1 MPNVLQRFFYTS
13 GATPL
18 PIGICLIVFFLNLFN
33 GMAIT
38 NLSSY
43 LPKLVKT
50 FNVSEVNTGQYAGAV
65 SSSLSVSRI
74 VSSII
79 WGFICDKFGRK
90 TSLLWSGSG
99 LAIATLLFG
108 FTMSFIWTV
117 VTRSFQGMFVGLIV
131 ITKALIG
138 DITNDSNLATG
149 LSFIFTANNIGY
161 IIGPSMAG
169 FLVFPAD
176 KYQKVF
182 AKNGFFDIFKVL
194 LPNLIISTGLLIVL
208 VVAAV
213 YIPGKKRVKVKVDL
227 LNLQSTSQI
236 LCESNS
242 IDDNLISDES
252 KNLQSSRQLQCES
265 VVSDDFDDTKS
276 DEYPLI
282 KDQTKITTLNK
293 NDVRCD
299 SVIIDTENSKPT
311 TKYRKLLS
319 NKIFILSTVLY
330 GMFSMTTVAYEDMF
344 PVFAATD
351 IEYNGLGMTTSD
363 IGLIYLITGVTVIII
378 QFSIVNKAIDR
389 FGSKKIFSLTTLFFS
404 ILVFLLPTMAKIKN
418 KIGLW
423 ISLWITQ
430 CLMRTLYS
438 TGILC
443 VNIFINN
450 SVESEQLG
458 VANGIGSSVASI
470 GRSIGSVVFGLA
482 FSWSL
487 DNVKKRL
494 AMESSLGFPFNEYFT
509 FILISVSSM
518 FVMLAAF
525 FLPQS
530 INHKKTLRKSEENK

>member
-1 MPNVLQRFFYTS
+1 
-13 GATPL
+13 
-18 PIGICLIVFFLNLFN
+18 
-33 GMAIT
+33 MAIT

-50 FNVSEVNTGQYAGAV
+50 FNVSEINTGQYAGAV

-74 VSSII
+74 ISSII

-138 DITNDSNLATG
+138 DIANNSNLATG
-149 LSFIFTANNIGY
+149 LSFIFAANNIGY

-169 FLVFPAD
+169 FLVFPAE

-194 LPNLIISTGLLIVL
+194 LPNIIISSGLIIVLL
-208 VVAAV
+208 VAAV

-227 LNLQSTSQI
+227 LNLQSSSQF
-236 LCESNS
+236 LCEPNS
-242 IDDNLISDES
+242 IDDLKSDES
-252 KNLQSSRQLQCES
+252 ENLQSSRQFQFES

-276 DEYPLI
+276 DENPLI
-282 KDQTKITTLNK
+282 KDQTILKMHNENNL
-293 NDVRCD
+293 RCD

-311 TKYRKLLS
+311 TKYRKLLR

-330 GMFSMTTVAYEDMF
+330 GMFSMTTVGYEDMF

-351 IEYNGLGMTTSD
+351 IKYNGLGMTTSD
-363 IGLIYLITGVTVIII
+363 IGLIYLVTGITVIII

-389 FGSKKIFSLTTLFFS
+389 FGSKKIFSFTTLFFS

-494 AMESSLGFPFNEYFT
+494 AMETSLGFPFNEYFT

-530 INHKKTLRKSEENK
+530 INHKKTLRKAEENK